1 MHLASSKE
9 MEVLLL
15 RSLMYTESVY
25 ELWREETQTVFLFV
39 QLVHQIPC
47 QRHTAGQCLS
57 IRPESTP
64 RSSLL
69 PLLFLSLLSVL
80 LKRNAVS
87 ILCNY
92 HSSSVL
98 RHVVHLRWD
107 LGPSEV
113 KGRFGFSDAEI
124 SSALLPSALDKPFCQ
139 EKKKILFWQIVTE
152 AEWSWTSQLGLHL
165 YSIAKKS
172 FSRANYDWRD
182 WIHRLNLRQKGTP
195 QSFSLWVFLT
205 NC

>member
-1 MHLASSKE
+1 MNCDVRRHRLSSY
-9 MEVLLL
+9 LCSSYI
-15 RSLMYTESVY
+15 RSLAKDMLQVNASASD
-25 ELWREETQTVFLFV
+25 
-39 QLVHQIPC
+39 
-47 QRHTAGQCLS
+47 QRAH
-57 IRPESTP
+57 RTP
-64 RSSLL
+64 LL
-69 PLLFLSLLSVL
+69 PLLFLSLLSIL
-80 LKRNAVS
+80 LKRNAGS

-98 RHVVHLRWD
+98 RHVVPLRWD